1 MSGRGERGRGG
12 RGGRTGKGPGGGRG
26 SSSCSDVLS
35 VLNGFR
41 RHEGPDMLSAWGG
54 WGYSSNRYSFPIT
67 NPSKDG
73 SKLEKVNFNFE
84 K

>member
-1 MSGRGERGRGG
+1 MDGG
-12 RGGRTGKGPGGGRG
+12 IYPMIVTPPPP

-35 VLNGFR
+35 VLNGLR
-41 RHEGPDMLSAWGG
+41 HHEGPDMLSAWGG